1 MRGWP
6 FWRATLDDWRGGG
19 AKLNSDFLQ
28 LSKAL
33 KLRRRFV
40 VKALERNK
48 MAICAGKIDCFLI
61 RFEVFRVVP

>member
-1 MRGWP
+1 MQCSAG
-6 FWRATLDDWRGGG
+6 GGG

-28 LSKAL
+28 LSEAF

-40 VKALERNK
+40 VKALKRNR
-48 MAICAGKIDCFLI
+48 MAICAEKIDCFFI